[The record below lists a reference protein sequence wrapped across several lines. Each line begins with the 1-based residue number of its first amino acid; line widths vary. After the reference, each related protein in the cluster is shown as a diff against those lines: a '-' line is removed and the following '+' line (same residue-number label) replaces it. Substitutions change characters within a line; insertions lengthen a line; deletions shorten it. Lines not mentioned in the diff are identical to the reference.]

1 MRAAKF
7 HGEGRITIEQ
17 VEDPSPAADESVVR
31 VSACALCG
39 SDFRPWRYGWPVTS
53 GHEIVGRIEQP
64 GHARHGER
72 VVVYIPIFCGQCEDC
87 RAGRTHLCSGG
98 DGRQLIGWQRPGG
111 YAEKLAAPERCL
123 LPVPDDVPDKLAPLL
138 LDTIGTTAHGIR
150 LARRV
155 VTDGNALV
163 LGAGPDRP
171 RRRHHAWRG
180 WASAR
185 STSSIRPRIARAWR
199 NPSARGGPRR
209 RQPPK
214 AGTSWWS
221 RPPERIRHANSRS
234 KRSPPRGPSPSSASS
249 DGWSIKET
257 RSIRL
262 KDFFLVRSFYFPV
275 GDYQENIGLLRADRD
290 KYERLVDGQVGLD
303 GLQELFES
311 FARGEKLKPQ
321 VVPA

>member
-39 SDFRPWRYGWPVTS
+39 SDFRPWRDGWPVTS

-155 VTDGNALV
+155 VTHGNALV
-163 LGAGPDRP
+163 LGAGPIGLGAVITLGRMGFGPIDVIDPTAYRACMAESLGA
-171 RRRHHAWRG
+171 RRTTPEAAAKGRYLLVVEATG
-180 WASAR
+180 KDPAR
-185 STSSIRPRIARAWR
+185 QLSLEAVAPEGAIAQL
-199 NPSARGGPRR
+199 G
-209 RQPPK
+209 
-214 AGTSWWS
+214 
-221 RPPERIRHANSRS
+221 E
-234 KRSPPRGPSPSSASS
+234 S

-303 GLQELFES
+303 GLQGLFEA